1 NISNLCL
8 SLSEYISTLDPSE
21 LDGPKSE
28 DMDLTTDSA
37 RGTSRFKIPTDTLKK
52 GILSVRELLMTKEG
66 GKQGV
71 SREKGMT
78 NKKVPNKV
86 YLSDIPKTV
95 VKQLTEM
102 LKERPPPKV
111 VAKIVEEL
119 FHSRSAEGYSPLH
132 FAILMNLKDSLKV
145 MLSVLG
151 KGRHTDIINARD
163 NNKEFAPCLV
173 NTEMEQINKA
183 HLGEHLGRKVAPFLY
198 LRRSRFAPTALHMSV
213 KQNDQNFVSMLLHVG
228 AEVNIPNKAGDTP
241 FHLAVSLGHTQCL
254 EELLESTNYQ
264 LGQPQPKLSK
274 KNENGETALHIA
286 AHRMNL
292 EAVNLLCR
300 AGADVNETTLHQ
312 GDTVLH
318 IAVNEECMPIIKYI
332 VEKMRR
338 DKHGKLS
345 PHLLQTFGKT
355 DLNKT
360 MMDDAE
366 EFLVGILSSNLTSG
380 NNLRT
385 KIKIDHPNLAGNTAL
400 HMSCVVGGK
409 GSVEICRFLMDNKAN
424 PYKAN
429 YIIERQRM
437 KEQEGTKLK
446 GTSALV
452 EVKQEPDSE
461 PEDEKTPMAL
471 MLSEGASSTVNR
483 ELCMSTEENN
493 GGMEDSE
500 EDSEEDEDS
509 EADDEL
515 VDFHGQT
522 SFDLASNN
530 EDILKLLR
538 KLDKRM
544 EEVEAPTL
552 VVKEEKE
559 EETTTEEE
567 DPNVKL
573 TDETLE
579 RLSEILNKSG
589 GWKKLAEMLDYAFL
603 VRNINNASNPSK
615 MLFTY
620 AEQVHGNLS
629 VWNLRGYLDINGGE
643 RGCGG
648 DRQHAGP
655 TLCFDI

>member
-1 NISNLCL
+1 
-8 SLSEYISTLDPSE
+8 
-21 LDGPKSE
+21 
-28 DMDLTTDSA
+28 MSA
-37 RGTSRFKIPTDTLKK
+37 F
-52 GILSVRELLMTKEG
+52 
-66 GKQGV
+66 
-71 SREKGMT
+71 
-78 NKKVPNKV
+78 
-86 YLSDIPKTV
+86 
-95 VKQLTEM
+95 
-102 LKERPPPKV
+102 
-111 VAKIVEEL
+111 L
-119 FHSRSAEGYSPLH
+119 FFHESPLH
-132 FAILMNLKDSLKV
+132 LAILMNLKDSLKF

-151 KGRHTDIINARD
+151 KGRHSDIINARD
-163 NNKEFAPCLV
+163 NNKE
-173 NTEMEQINKA
+173 
-183 HLGEHLGRKVAPFLY
+183 
-198 LRRSRFAPTALHMSV
+198 TALHLSV

-254 EELLESTNYQ
+254 EELLESSNYQ
-264 LGQPQPKLSK
+264 LGQPQPKLNK

-332 VEKMRR
+332 VEK
-338 DKHGKLS
+338 
-345 PHLLQTFGKT
+345 
-355 DLNKT
+355 
-360 MMDDAE
+360 
-366 EFLVGILSSNLTSG
+366 
-380 NNLRT
+380 T
-385 KIKIDHPNLAGNTAL
+385 KIEIDHPNLAGNTAL

-409 GSVEICRFLMDNKAN
+409 GSVEICRFLMHNKAN

-446 GTSALV
+446 GESVLV
-452 EVKQEPDSE
+452 VVKQEPDSE
-461 PEDEKTPMAL
+461 PEDERTPVAL
-471 MLSEGASSTVNR
+471 MLSEGASSTVNS
-483 ELCMSTEENN
+483 ELRMSTEERN
-493 GGMEDSE
+493 GDMEDSE
-500 EDSEEDEDS
+500 EGSEGDEDS
-509 EADDEL
+509 EDDDEL
-515 VDFHGQT
+515 
-522 SFDLASNN
+522 
-530 EDILKLLR
+530 ILKLLR
-538 KLDKRM
+538 KLDQRM

-559 EETTTEEE
+559 EELTTEEE

-629 VWNLRGYLDINGGE
+629 VWNLRGYLDIMGE
-643 RGCGG
+643 NEAVEVI
-648 DRQHAGP
+648 DNMLAQHYVS
-655 TLCFDI
+655 TSDHV